1 MISLT
6 RWALN
11 NAMLVL
17 MVMIIIVIA
26 GPISFLSHPSRE
38 DPEITIRT
46 ALVTASYEG
55 MSPQRM
61 EDLVTRKLEEKIRE
75 MPEVKDIIST
85 TRSGQATLR
94 VMLYDR
100 YYQLEPIWQSLRNK
114 MADVKSQLP
123 NGTNGPFVND
133 NYGDVAMA
141 TIAVTA
147 EGFSLAEMREKSR
160 NIRDQLYTVPG
171 VSKIELFGV
180 EPERIFIEVNNIRLA
195 QLGLSAQ
202 SLAASIGQTNII
214 SPGGRIE
221 AGTTSLAIETTGNFE
236 TLADI
241 GQVTI
246 QIPDKPGQVIYIRDI
261 ATIKR
266 AYVDPPKN
274 PAYFNGDPAIIISVQ
289 MVNAYDSFKFA
300 DDLKA
305 KTAALE
311 NKLPIGYQ
319 LRFVTFQPNEIAA
332 AVNGVMNNLYQTIAI
347 VLVIVMI
354 FLGWRT
360 GLIVGIMVPL
370 TMLLSLL
377 VMRYIGIELEKMS
390 LATLIISLGLL
401 VDNGIVIAEEIE
413 RRLSVGEER
422 MTAAIET
429 GKSMA
434 LPLLVS
440 SLTTIFAFMP
450 LMLADSVAGE
460 YTRSISLVI
469 AISLLGSWLLAMT
482 ATPLFCVWFIKKK
495 QPVDEKVVFDT
506 RFYRSYRALL
516 QSILRHRYMFLAAV
530 IATLFIS
537 GWALKFVPK
546 IFFPAS
552 DRTQIQVYLDLP
564 VGSNTYG
571 TITAAKVLTTWLDDK
586 KLNPEI
592 TSFVSYVAT
601 GGPRFYLGLE
611 PIDPDPN
618 RAFLIVNVQTFPQ
631 VAAVMQRIQ
640 AFANGNIAQ
649 ARVQVKPMSQGG
661 SEAGLV
667 EYRIIGDNAD
677 VLVSAAR
684 QLEAEMRKIPG
695 IINIKDDW
703 ENRLIKL
710 IVKVDQA
717 RARRAGVT
725 SKSIAAA
732 LDAILSGS
740 EVTDYREG
748 DTIIPVY
755 LRAEGEARTNI
766 DRLRTLNIATISG
779 APVPLLQ
786 VADLDGQAEF
796 SMIQR
801 RNLERA
807 ITVSA
812 KHSIKSAA
820 ELDALISPKLDKIDL
835 PQGYR
840 IEKGG
845 EIEGSSDAQS
855 SLFANMPLAFA
866 LIILVLVGQFNSYR
880 KPLIILSVIPLT
892 LIGVTLGLLIMP
904 GAAFGF
910 FAILGLL
917 ALAGIIINNAIVLI
931 DRIDTE
937 IDLGLDAYEAI
948 LAASTKRL
956 RPILMTTITTVFGL
970 FPIILSRDVLFYDLA
985 IVLSGGLLAGTILTL
1000 GVVPVLYSIFFRVS
1014 VGKLGHTE
1022 KAIT

>member
-1 MISLT
+1 MFSLT

-11 NAMLVL
+11 NSMLVL
-17 MVMIIIVIA
+17 MIVIIIVLA

-46 ALVTASYEG
+46 ALVTASFQG

-85 TRSGQATLR
+85 TRSGQTTLR
-94 VMLYDR
+94 VALYDR

-114 MADVKSQLP
+114 MSDIKTQLP
-123 NGTNGPFVND
+123 DGIRGPFVND
-133 NYGDVAMA
+133 TYGDVAMA

-147 EGFSLAEMREKSR
+147 EGFTLAEMRQKARS
-160 NIRDQLYTVPG
+160 IRDQLYTVSG

-180 EPERIFIEVNNIRLA
+180 EPERIYIEVNNIRLA
-195 QLGLSAQ
+195 QLGMSPRDLVDA
-202 SLAASIGQTNII
+202 IGQTNII
-214 SPGGRIE
+214 SPGGRVE
-221 AGTTSLAIETTGNFE
+221 AGSTSLVLEITGNFDSLE
-236 TLADI
+236 DI
-241 GQVTI
+241 GQVTV
-246 QIPDKPGQVIYIRDI
+246 QLSEKPGQVVYIRDI
-261 ATIKR
+261 AKISRT
-266 AYVDPPKN
+266 YVDPPKS
-274 PAYFNGDPAIIISVQ
+274 PAFFNGEPAIIVSVQ
-289 MVNAYDSFKFA
+289 MVDAYDSFKFA
-300 DDLKA
+300 DDLTA
-305 KTAALE
+305 KITTLE
-311 NKLPIGYQ
+311 NALPIGYQ
-319 LRFVTFQPNEIAA
+319 LRLVTFQPNEIAA

-347 VLVIVMI
+347 VLAIVMI

-360 GLIVGIMVPL
+360 GLIVGVMVPL

-377 VMRYIGIELEKMS
+377 VMRYVGIELEKMS

-413 RRLSVGEER
+413 RRLSMGEER
-422 MTAAIET
+422 IAAAVET

-495 QPVDEKVVFDT
+495 KPVDENVGFDT
-506 RFYRSYRALL
+506 RFYRTYRGGLSAILRFRYGFLVAVVGALL
-516 QSILRHRYMFLAAV
+516 
-530 IATLFIS
+530 IS

-571 TITAAKVLTTWLDDK
+571 TIAATKTLTKWLGNK
-586 KLNPEI
+586 NLNPEI
-592 TSFVSYVAT
+592 TSFVSYVAN

-618 RAFLIVNVQTFPQ
+618 RAFMIVNVTKFQDM
-631 VAAVMQRIQ
+631 AAVMQRIQ
-640 AFANGNIAQ
+640 AFANGNIPE

-661 SEAGLV
+661 SEAGKV
-667 EYRIIGDNAD
+667 EYRIIGDNSD
-677 VLVSAAR
+677 ILVGAAR
-684 QLEAEMRKIPG
+684 KLEARIRQIPG
-695 IINIKDDW
+695 TINIKDDW

-725 SKSIAAA
+725 SQSIANA
-732 LDAILSGS
+732 LDSILSGS
-740 EVTDYREG
+740 IVTDFREG
-748 DTIIPVY
+748 DTIIPIY
-755 LRAEGEARTNI
+755 LRAEGDVRTNI
-766 DRLRTLNIATISG
+766 DRLRTLNIATVAG

-786 VADLDGQAEF
+786 VADFDGVAEF

-801 RNLERA
+801 RNLKRVV
-807 ITVSA
+807 TVSA

-820 ELDALISPKLDKIDL
+820 ELDALISPALSELNL
-835 PQGYR
+835 PDGYD

-855 SLFANMPLAFA
+855 SLFANMPLAFV
-866 LIILVLVGQFNSYR
+866 LIVLVLVGQFNSYR
-880 KPLIILSVIPLT
+880 KPLIILAVIPLT
-892 LIGVTLGLLIMP
+892 LIGVSLGLLIMP

-931 DRIDTE
+931 DRIDAE
-937 IDLGLDAYEAI
+937 IELGLDTYDAI
-948 LAASTKRL
+948 LVASAKRL
-956 RPILMTTITTVFGL
+956 RPILMTTITTIFGL
-970 FPIILSRDVLFYDLA
+970 LPIILSRDVLFYDLA
-985 IVLSGGLLAGTILTL
+985 VVLSGGLLVGTILTL
-1000 GVVPVLYSIFFRVS
+1000 GVVPVLYSIFFRVET
-1014 VGKLGHTE
+1014 VKQPGG
-1022 KAIT
+1022 

>member
-11 NAMLVL
+11 NSMLVL
-17 MVMIIIVIA
+17 IIVIIIVLA

-46 ALVTASYEG
+46 ALVTAEFQG
-55 MSPQRM
+55 MSPHRM

-85 TRSGQATLR
+85 TRSGQATIR
-94 VMLYDR
+94 VVLYDK
-100 YYQLEPIWQSLRNK
+100 YYDLAPTWQSLRNK
-114 MADVKSQLP
+114 MTDVKSQLP
-123 NGTNGPFVND
+123 DGTQGPFVND
-133 NYGDVAMA
+133 TYGDVAMA

-147 EGFSLAEMREKSR
+147 EGFSLAEMRERARDMR
-160 NIRDQLYTVPG
+160 NKLYSVAG

-180 EPERIFIEVNNIRLA
+180 EPERIFIEANNIRLA
-195 QLGLSAQ
+195 QLGLSPQ
-202 SLAASIGQTNII
+202 FLVDSIGQTNII

-221 AGTTSLAIETTGNFE
+221 AGTTSLVIEITGNFD
-236 TLADI
+236 TLEDI
-241 GQVTI
+241 GQVTV
-246 QIPDKPGQVIYIRDI
+246 QLPDKPGQVVYMRDI
-261 ATIKR
+261 ATISR
-266 AYVDPPKN
+266 AYVDPPKS
-274 PAYFNGDPAIIISVQ
+274 PAYFNGEPAIIVSVQ
-289 MVNAYDSFKFA
+289 MADAYDSFKFA

-305 KTAALE
+305 KLTTLE
-311 NKLPIGYQ
+311 NALPIGYQ
-319 LRFVTFQPNEIAA
+319 LRLVTFQPNEIAV

-347 VLVIVMI
+347 VLIIVML

-360 GLIVGIMVPL
+360 GLIVGVMVPL

-377 VMRYIGIELEKMS
+377 VMRYVGIELEKMS

-413 RRLSVGEER
+413 RRLSIGEER
-422 MTAAIET
+422 IAAAIET

-482 ATPLFCVWFIKKK
+482 ATPLFCCWFIKKK
-495 QPVDEKVVFDT
+495 KPVDEAVAFDT
-506 RFYRSYRALL
+506 RFYRTYRAIL
-516 QSILRHRYMFLAAV
+516 SGILRFRYGFLVAV
-530 IATLFIS
+530 VGALLIS
-537 GWALKFVPK
+537 SWALKFVPK

-552 DRTQIQVYLDLP
+552 NRTQIQVYLDLP

-571 TITAAKVLTTWLDDK
+571 TIAASKILTKWLGDK
-586 KLNPEI
+586 KMNPEI
-592 TSFVSYVAT
+592 TSFISYVAN

-618 RAFLIVNVQTFPQ
+618 RAFMIVNVTEFANMAP
-631 VAAVMQRIQ
+631 VMQRIQ
-640 AFANGNIAQ
+640 AFANNNIAQ

-661 SEAGLV
+661 SEAGKV
-667 EYRIIGDNAD
+667 EYRIIGENAD
-677 VLVSAAR
+677 ILVDAAR
-684 QLEAEMRKIPG
+684 KLEARIRQIPG
-695 IINIKDDW
+695 TINIKDDW

-725 SKSIAAA
+725 SQSIANA
-732 LDAILSGS
+732 LDSILSGS
-740 EVTDYREG
+740 IVTDFREG

-755 LRAEGEARTNI
+755 LRAEGDVRTNI
-766 DRLRTLNIATISG
+766 DRLRTLNIATVAG

-786 VADLDGQAEF
+786 VADFDGEAEF

-801 RNLERA
+801 RNLERVV
-807 ITVSA
+807 TVSA

-820 ELDALISPKLDKIDL
+820 ELDALISPNLSSLDL
-835 PQGYR
+835 PDGYD

-845 EIEGSSDAQS
+845 EIEGSSDAQG

-866 LIILVLVGQFNSYR
+866 LIVLVLVGQFNSYR
-880 KPLIILSVIPLT
+880 KPLIILAVIPLT
-892 LIGVTLGLLIMP
+892 LIGVSLGLLIMP

-937 IDLGLDAYEAI
+937 INNGLEAYDAI
-948 LAASTKRL
+948 LAASAKRL

-970 FPIILSRDVLFYDLA
+970 APIILSRDVLFYDLA
-985 IVLSGGLLAGTILTL
+985 VVLSGGLLVGTILTL
-1000 GVVPVLYSIFFRVS
+1000 GVVPVLYSIFFRVP
-1014 VGKLGHTE
+1014 VAGQPIG
-1022 KAIT
+1022 

>member
-11 NAMLVL
+11 NSMLVL
-17 MVMIIIVIA
+17 MIVIIIVLA
-26 GPISFLSHPSRE
+26 GPINFLSHPSRE

-46 ALVTASYEG
+46 ALVTASFQG

-85 TRSGQATLR
+85 TRSGQSTLR
-94 VMLYDR
+94 VALYDR

-114 MADVKSQLP
+114 MSDVKSQLP
-123 NGTNGPFVND
+123 DGTRGPFVND
-133 NYGDVAMA
+133 TYGDVAMA

-147 EGFSLAEMREKSR
+147 EGFTLAEMREKTR
-160 NIRDQLYTVPG
+160 NIRDSLYTVAG
-171 VSKIELFGV
+171 VSKIALFGV
-180 EPERIFIEVNNIRLA
+180 EPERIYIEVNNIRLA
-195 QLGLSAQ
+195 QLGMSPRDLIN
-202 SLAASIGQTNII
+202 SIGQTNII
-214 SPGGRIE
+214 SSGGRIE
-221 AGTTSLAIETTGNFE
+221 AGSTSLVLEITGNFDSLE
-236 TLADI
+236 DI
-241 GQVTI
+241 GQVTV
-246 QIPDKPGQVIYIRDI
+246 QLPEKPGQVVYIRDI
-261 ATIKR
+261 AKISR
-266 AYVDPPKN
+266 AYVDPPKS
-274 PAYFNGDPAIIISVQ
+274 PAYFNGDPAIIVSVQ
-289 MVNAYDSFKFA
+289 MVDAYDSFKFA
-300 DDLKA
+300 DDLTA
-305 KTAALE
+305 KITTLE
-311 NKLPIGYQ
+311 NALPIGYQ
-319 LRFVTFQPNEIAA
+319 LRLVTFQPNEIAT

-347 VLVIVMI
+347 VLVIVML

-360 GLIVGIMVPL
+360 GLIVGVMVPL

-377 VMRYIGIELEKMS
+377 VMRYMGIELEKMS

-413 RRLSVGEER
+413 RRLSIGEER
-422 MTAAIET
+422 ITAAVET
-429 GKSMA
+429 GKSMT

-495 QPVDEKVVFDT
+495 EPVDEAVAFDT
-506 RFYRSYRALL
+506 RFYRTYRTILSGILRFRYVFLVAIVSALL
-516 QSILRHRYMFLAAV
+516 
-530 IATLFIS
+530 IS

-571 TITAAKVLTTWLDDK
+571 TIAAVKILTKWLGDK

-592 TSFVSYVAT
+592 TSFVSYVAN

-618 RAFLIVNVQTFPQ
+618 RAFMIVNVTEFANMAP
-631 VAAVMQRIQ
+631 VMQRIQ

-661 SEAGLV
+661 SEAGKV

-677 VLVSAAR
+677 ILVDAAR
-684 QLEAEMRKIPG
+684 KLEARIRQIPG
-695 IINIKDDW
+695 TINIKDDW

-725 SKSIAAA
+725 SQSIANA
-732 LDAILSGS
+732 LDSILSGS
-740 EVTDYREG
+740 IVTDFREG
-748 DTIIPVY
+748 ETIIPIY
-755 LRAEGEARTNI
+755 LRAEGDVRTNI
-766 DRLRTLNIATISG
+766 DRLRTLNIATVAG

-786 VADLDGQAEF
+786 VADFDGVAEF

-801 RNLERA
+801 RNLERVVT
-807 ITVSA
+807 ISA
-812 KHSIKSAA
+812 KHSINSAA
-820 ELDALISPKLDKIDL
+820 ELDALISPSLSKLDL
-835 PQGYR
+835 PDGYN

-845 EIEGSSDAQS
+845 EIEGSSDAQG

-866 LIILVLVGQFNSYR
+866 LIVLVLVGQFNSYR
-880 KPLIILSVIPLT
+880 KPLIILAVIPLT
-892 LIGVTLGLLIMP
+892 LIGVSLGLLIMP

-937 IDLGLDAYEAI
+937 IELGLDTYDAI
-948 LAASTKRL
+948 LMASAKRL
-956 RPILMTTITTVFGL
+956 RPILMTTITTIFGL
-970 FPIILSRDVLFYDLA
+970 APIILSRDVLFYDLA
-985 IVLSGGLLAGTILTL
+985 VVLSGGLLVGTILTL
-1000 GVVPVLYSIFFRVS
+1000 GVVPVLYSIFFRVP
-1014 VGKLGHTE
+1014 VGRLQG
-1022 KAIT
+1022 A

>member
-11 NAMLVL
+11 NSMLVL
-17 MVMIIIVIA
+17 MIVIIIVLA

-46 ALVTASYEG
+46 ALVTAAFQG

-85 TRSGQATLR
+85 TRSGQATIR
-94 VMLYDR
+94 VVLYDK
-100 YYQLEPIWQSLRNK
+100 YYDLTPIWQSLRNK
-114 MADVKSQLP
+114 MTDVKSQLP
-123 NGTNGPFVND
+123 DGTRGPFVND

-147 EGFSLAEMREKSR
+147 EGFSLAEMREKARDMR
-160 NIRDQLYTVPG
+160 NKLYSVAG
-171 VSKIELFGV
+171 VSKIELYGV

-195 QLGLSAQ
+195 QLGLSPR
-202 SLAASIGQTNII
+202 LLVDSIGQTNII

-221 AGTTSLAIETTGNFE
+221 AGTTSLTLEITGNFD
-236 TLADI
+236 TLEDI
-241 GQVTI
+241 GQVTV
-246 QIPDKPGQVIYIRDI
+246 QLPDKPGQVVYMRDI
-261 ATIKR
+261 ATISR
-266 AYVDPPKN
+266 AYVDPPKS
-274 PAYFNGDPAIIISVQ
+274 PAYFNGEPAIIVSVQ
-289 MVNAYDSFKFA
+289 MVDAYDSFKFA

-305 KTAALE
+305 KLTVLE
-311 NKLPIGYQ
+311 NALPIGYQ
-319 LRFVTFQPNEIAA
+319 LRLVTFQPNEIAA

-347 VLVIVMI
+347 VLAIVMI

-360 GLIVGIMVPL
+360 GLIVGVMVPL

-377 VMRYIGIELEKMS
+377 VMRYVGIELEKMS

-422 MTAAIET
+422 IAAAIET
-429 GKSMA
+429 GRSMA

-495 QPVDEKVVFDT
+495 EPVDEAVAFDT
-506 RFYRSYRALL
+506 RFYRSYRTLL
-516 QSILRHRYMFLAAV
+516 SYVLRLRYLFLVAV
-530 IATLFIS
+530 IGALFVS

-564 VGSNTYG
+564 VGANTYG
-571 TITAAKVLTTWLDDK
+571 TIAAAKVLTAWLGDK
-586 KLNPEI
+586 KQNPEI
-592 TSFVSYVAT
+592 TSFVSYVAN

-618 RAFLIVNVQTFPQ
+618 RAFMIVNVEGFSSMAP
-631 VAAVMQRIQ
+631 VMQRIQ
-640 AFANGNIAQ
+640 AFANGNIPE
-649 ARVQVKPMSQGG
+649 ARIQVKPMSQGG
-661 SEAGLV
+661 SEAGKV
-667 EYRIIGDNAD
+667 EYRIIGEDAD
-677 VLVSAAR
+677 VLVAAAR
-684 QLEAEMRKIPG
+684 RLEARIRKIPG
-695 IINIKDDW
+695 TINIRDDW

-710 IVKVDQA
+710 IVKVDQS

-725 SKSIAAA
+725 SESIATA
-732 LDAILSGS
+732 LESILSGS
-740 EVTDYREG
+740 IVTDFREG

-755 LRAEGEARTNI
+755 LRAEGDVRTNI
-766 DRLRTLNIATISG
+766 DRLRTLNIATIEG
-779 APVPLLQ
+779 TPVPLLQ
-786 VADLDGQAEF
+786 VADFDGQAEF

-801 RNLERA
+801 RNLERVV
-807 ITVSA
+807 TVSA
-812 KHSIKSAA
+812 KHSVKSAA
-820 ELDALISPKLDKIDL
+820 ELDALISPGLDKLNL
-835 PQGYR
+835 PDGYDV
-840 IEKGG
+840 EKGG
-845 EIEGSSDAQS
+845 EIADSSDAQR
-855 SLFANMPLAFA
+855 SLFANMPLAFI
-866 LIILVLVGQFNSYR
+866 LIVLVLVG
-880 KPLIILSVIPLT
+880 
-892 LIGVTLGLLIMP
+892 
-904 GAAFGF
+904 
-910 FAILGLL
+910 
-917 ALAGIIINNAIVLI
+917 
-931 DRIDTE
+931 
-937 IDLGLDAYEAI
+937 
-948 LAASTKRL
+948 
-956 RPILMTTITTVFGL
+956 
-970 FPIILSRDVLFYDLA
+970 
-985 IVLSGGLLAGTILTL
+985 
-1000 GVVPVLYSIFFRVS
+1000 
-1014 VGKLGHTE
+1014 
-1022 KAIT
+1022 

>member
-1 MISLT
+1 
-6 RWALN
+6 
-11 NAMLVL
+11 MLVL
-17 MVMIIIVIA
+17 MIVIIIVLA

-46 ALVTASYEG
+46 ALVTATFQG

-85 TRSGQATLR
+85 TRSGQATIR
-94 VMLYDR
+94 VVLYDK
-100 YYQLEPIWQSLRNK
+100 YYDLAPIWQSLRNK
-114 MADVKSQLP
+114 MTDVKSQLP
-123 NGTNGPFVND
+123 DGTRGPFIND

-147 EGFSLAEMREKSR
+147 EGFSLAEMREKARDMR
-160 NIRDQLYTVPG
+160 NRLYSVAG
-171 VSKIELFGV
+171 VSKIELYGI

-195 QLGLSAQ
+195 QLGLSPQ
-202 SLAASIGQTNII
+202 FLVDSIGQTNII

-221 AGTTSLAIETTGNFE
+221 AGTTSLTLEITGNFD
-236 TLADI
+236 TLEDI
-241 GQVTI
+241 GQVTV
-246 QIPDKPGQVIYIRDI
+246 QLPDKPGQLVYMRDI
-261 ATIKR
+261 ATISR
-266 AYVDPPKN
+266 AYEDPPKS
-274 PAYFNGDPAIIISVQ
+274 PAYFNGDPAIIVSVQ
-289 MVNAYDSFKFA
+289 MVDAYDSFKFA

-305 KTAALE
+305 KLTVLE
-311 NKLPIGYQ
+311 NALPIGYQ
-319 LRFVTFQPNEIAA
+319 LRLVTFQPNEIAA

-347 VLVIVMI
+347 VLAIVMI

-360 GLIVGIMVPL
+360 GLIVGVMVPL

-377 VMRYIGIELEKMS
+377 VMRYVGIELEKMS

-422 MTAAIET
+422 IAAAIET

-495 QPVDEKVVFDT
+495 EPVDEAVAFDT
-506 RFYRSYRALL
+506 RFYRSYRTLL
-516 QSILRHRYMFLAAV
+516 SYVLRYLFLVAV
-530 IATLFIS
+530 IGTLFVS

-564 VGSNTYG
+564 VGANTYG
-571 TITAAKVLTTWLDDK
+571 TIAASKVLTAWLGDK
-586 KLNPEI
+586 KQNPEI
-592 TSFVSYVAT
+592 TSFVSYVAN

-618 RAFLIVNVQTFPQ
+618 RAFMIVNVDGFSN
-631 VAAVMQRIQ
+631 VAPMMQRIQ
-640 AFANGNIAQ
+640 AFANGNIPE

-661 SEAGLV
+661 SEAGKV
-667 EYRIIGDNAD
+667 EYRIIGEDAD
-677 VLVSAAR
+677 VLVAAAR
-684 QLEAEMRKIPG
+684 RLEARIRTIPG
-695 IINIKDDW
+695 TINIRDDW

-710 IVKVDQA
+710 IVKVDQS

-725 SKSIAAA
+725 SKSIATA
-732 LDAILSGS
+732 LESILSGS
-740 EVTDYREG
+740 IVTDFREG

-755 LRAEGEARTNI
+755 LRAEGDVRTNI
-766 DRLRTLNIATISG
+766 DRLRTLNIATIEG
-779 APVPLLQ
+779 TPVPLLQ
-786 VADLDGQAEF
+786 VADFDGEAEF

-801 RNLERA
+801 RNLERVV
-807 ITVSA
+807 TVSA

-820 ELDALISPKLDKIDL
+820 ELDALISPGLDKLNL
-835 PQGYR
+835 PDGYDV
-840 IEKGG
+840 EKGG
-845 EIEGSSDAQS
+845 EIADSSDAQS
-855 SLFANMPLAFA
+855 SLFANMPLAIA

-931 DRIDTE
+931 DRIDRE
-937 IDLGLDAYEAI
+937 IDNGLEAYDAI
-948 LAASTKRL
+948 LAASAKRL
-956 RPILMTTITTVFGL
+956 RPILMTTITTIFGL
-970 FPIILSRDVLFYDLA
+970 APIIISRDVLFYDLA
-985 IVLSGGLLAGTILTL
+985 IVLSSGLLVGTILTL
-1000 GVVPVLYSIFFRVS
+1000 GVVPVLYSILFRVP
-1014 VGKLGHTE
+1014 VVR
-1022 KAIT
+1022 

>member
-1 MISLT
+1 MFSLT

-11 NAMLVL
+11 NSMLVL
-17 MVMIIIVIA
+17 MIMIIIVLA

-46 ALVTASYEG
+46 AVVTASFKG

-85 TRSGQATLR
+85 TRSGQSTIR

-114 MADVKSQLP
+114 MSDVKSQLP
-123 NGTNGPFVND
+123 SGTNGPFVND
-133 NYGDVAMA
+133 TYGDVAMA

-147 EGFSLAEMREKSR
+147 EGFSLAEMREKAR
-160 NIRDQLYTVPG
+160 NIRDRLYTVSG

-180 EPERIFIEVNNIRLA
+180 EPERIFIEANNIRLA
-195 QLGLSAQ
+195 QLGLSVQ
-202 SLAASIGQTNII
+202 LLVNSIGQTNII

-221 AGTTSLAIETTGNFE
+221 AGATSLAIETTGNFE
-236 TLADI
+236 TLDDI

-246 QIPDKPGQVIYIRDI
+246 QIPDKPGQVVYVRDI
-261 ATIKR
+261 ATIRR
-266 AYVDPPKN
+266 AYVDPPKS
-274 PAYFNGDPAIIISVQ
+274 PAYFNGKPAIIVSVQ
-289 MVNAYDSFKFA
+289 MVDKYDSFKFA
-300 DDLKA
+300 DNLKA
-305 KTAALE
+305 KVASLE
-311 NKLPIGYQ
+311 GGLPIGYQ

-332 AVNGVMNNLYQTIAI
+332 AVDGVMNNLYQTIAI

-360 GLIVGIMVPL
+360 GLIVGVMVPL

-377 VMRYIGIELEKMS
+377 VMRNIGIELEKMS

-413 RRLSVGEER
+413 RRLSIGEER
-422 MTAAIET
+422 LTAAIET

-482 ATPLFCVWFIKKK
+482 ATPMFCVWFIKKK
-495 QPVDEKVVFDT
+495 EPVDEATAFDT
-506 RFYRSYRALL
+506 KFYRTYRRIL
-516 QSILRHRYMFLAAV
+516 QSVLRFRYMFLVAV
-530 IATLFIS
+530 IATLFVS

-571 TITAAKVLTTWLDDK
+571 TITATKILTAWLEDK
-586 KLNPEI
+586 DKNPEI

-601 GGPRFYLGLE
+601 GGPRFYLGLN

-618 RAFLIVNVQTFPQ
+618 RAFLIVNVETFSQMAP
-631 VAAVMQRIQ
+631 VMQRIQ
-640 AFANGNIAQ
+640 AFSNRNIAQ

-661 SEAGLV
+661 SEAGKV

-677 VLVSAAR
+677 TLVDAAHR
-684 QLEAEMRKIPG
+684 LEAEIRKISG
-695 IINIKDDW
+695 TINIKDDW

-732 LDAILSGS
+732 LDSILSGVQ
-740 EVTDYREG
+740 VTDYREG

-755 LRAEGEARTNI
+755 LRAEGNVRKNI
-766 DRLRTLNIATISG
+766 DRLRTLNIATVNG

-786 VADLDGQAEF
+786 VADLDGTAEF

-807 ITVSA
+807 VTVSA

-820 ELDALISPKLDKIDL
+820 GLDALITPALEKLQSPD
-835 PQGYR
+835 QYR

-866 LIILVLVGQFNSYR
+866 LIVLVLVGQFNSFR
-880 KPLIILSVIPLT
+880 KPLIILAVIPLT
-892 LIGVTLGLLIMP
+892 LIGVTLGLIIMP

-937 IDLGLDAYEAI
+937 IDNGLNAYDAI

-956 RPILMTTITTVFGL
+956 RPILMTTITTIFGL
-970 FPIILSRDVLFYDLA
+970 APIILSRDVLFYDLA
-985 IVLSGGLLAGTILTL
+985 VVLSGGLLVGTILTL
-1000 GVVPVLYSIFFRVS
+1000 GVVPVLYSLFFRVP
-1014 VGKLGHTE
+1014 VGKPSKGVSPP
-1022 KAIT
+1022 

>member
-1 MISLT
+1 MFSLT

-11 NAMLVL
+11 NSMLVL
-17 MVMIIIVIA
+17 MIVIIIVLA

-46 ALVTASYEG
+46 ALVTASFQG

-94 VMLYDR
+94 VALYDR

-114 MADVKSQLP
+114 MSDIKPQLP
-123 NGTNGPFVND
+123 DGTRGPFVND
-133 NYGDVAMA
+133 TYGDVAMA
-141 TIAVTA
+141 TVAITA
-147 EGFSLAEMREKSR
+147 EGFSLAEMREKAR
-160 NIRDQLYTVPG
+160 NIRDQLYTVSG

-180 EPERIFIEVNNIRLA
+180 EPERIYIEVNNIRLA
-195 QLGLSAQ
+195 QLGMSPRDLVDA
-202 SLAASIGQTNII
+202 IGQTNII
-214 SPGGRIE
+214 SPGGRVE
-221 AGTTSLAIETTGNFE
+221 AGSTSLVLEITGNFDSLE
-236 TLADI
+236 DI
-241 GQVTI
+241 GQVTV
-246 QIPDKPGQVIYIRDI
+246 QLPEKPGQVVYIRDI
-261 ATIKR
+261 AKISRT
-266 AYVDPPKN
+266 YVDPPKS
-274 PAYFNGDPAIIISVQ
+274 PAFFNGEPAIIVSVQ
-289 MVNAYDSFKFA
+289 MVDAYDSFKFA
-300 DDLKA
+300 DDLTA
-305 KTAALE
+305 KITRLE
-311 NKLPIGYQ
+311 NALPIGYQ
-319 LRFVTFQPNEIAA
+319 LRLVTFQPNEIAA

-347 VLVIVMI
+347 VLAIVMI

-360 GLIVGIMVPL
+360 GLIVGVMVPL

-377 VMRYIGIELEKMS
+377 VMRYVGIELEKMS

-413 RRLSVGEER
+413 RRLSIGEER
-422 MTAAIET
+422 IAAAVET
-429 GKSMA
+429 GKSMT

-495 QPVDEKVVFDT
+495 KPIDEAATFDT
-506 RFYRSYRALL
+506 RFYRTYRTILSGILRFRYGFLVVVVGALL
-516 QSILRHRYMFLAAV
+516 
-530 IATLFIS
+530 IS
-537 GWALKFVPK
+537 GWTLKFVPK

-552 DRTQIQVYLDLP
+552 DRTQIQIYLDLP

-571 TITAAKVLTTWLDDK
+571 TIAAAKTLTKWLGNK
-586 KLNPEI
+586 NQNPEI
-592 TSFVSYVAT
+592 TSFVSYVAN

-618 RAFLIVNVQTFPQ
+618 RAFMIVNVTEFQ
-631 VAAVMQRIQ
+631 AMAGVMQRIQ
-640 AFANGNIAQ
+640 AFANGNIPE

-661 SEAGLV
+661 SEAGKV

-677 VLVSAAR
+677 ILVGAAR
-684 QLEAEMRKIPG
+684 KLEARIRQIPG
-695 IINIKDDW
+695 TINIKDDW

-725 SKSIAAA
+725 SQSIANA
-732 LDAILSGS
+732 LDSILSGS
-740 EVTDYREG
+740 IVTDFREG
-748 DTIIPVY
+748 DTIIPIY
-755 LRAEGEARTNI
+755 LRAEGDVRTNI
-766 DRLRTLNIATISG
+766 DRLRTLNIATVAG

-786 VADLDGQAEF
+786 VADFDGVAEF

-801 RNLERA
+801 RNLKRVV
-807 ITVSA
+807 TVSA

-820 ELDALISPKLDKIDL
+820 ELDALISPALGELNL
-835 PQGYR
+835 PDGYNV
-840 IEKGG
+840 EKGG

-866 LIILVLVGQFNSYR
+866 LIVLVLVGQFNSYR
-880 KPLIILSVIPLT
+880 KPLIILAVIPLT
-892 LIGVTLGLLIMP
+892 LIGVSLGLLIMP

-937 IDLGLDAYEAI
+937 IELGLDTYNAI
-948 LAASTKRL
+948 LVASAKRL
-956 RPILMTTITTVFGL
+956 RPILMTTITTIFGL
-970 FPIILSRDVLFYDLA
+970 LPIILSRDVLFYDLA
-985 IVLSGGLLAGTILTL
+985 VVLSGGLLVGTILTL
-1000 GVVPVLYSIFFRVS
+1000 GVVPVLYSIFFRVET
-1014 VGKLGHTE
+1014 VRQPEG
-1022 KAIT
+1022 

>member
-11 NAMLVL
+11 NSMLVL
-17 MVMIIIVIA
+17 MIVIIIVLA
-26 GPISFLSHPSRE
+26 GPLSFLSHPSRE

-46 ALVTASYEG
+46 ALVTASFQG

-85 TRSGQATLR
+85 TRSGQSTLR
-94 VMLYDR
+94 VALYDR

-114 MADVKSQLP
+114 MSDVKSQLP
-123 NGTNGPFVND
+123 DGTRGPFVND
-133 NYGDVAMA
+133 TYGDVAMA

-147 EGFSLAEMREKSR
+147 EGFTLAEMREKAR
-160 NIRDQLYTVPG
+160 NIRDSLYTVAG
-171 VSKIELFGV
+171 VSKIALFGV
-180 EPERIFIEVNNIRLA
+180 EPERIYIEVNNIRLA
-195 QLGLSAQ
+195 QLGMSPGDLIN
-202 SLAASIGQTNII
+202 SIGQTNII

-221 AGTTSLAIETTGNFE
+221 AGATSLMLEITGNFDSLE
-236 TLADI
+236 DI
-241 GQVTI
+241 GQVTV
-246 QIPDKPGQVIYIRDI
+246 QLPEKPGQVVYIRDI
-261 ATIKR
+261 AKISR
-266 AYVDPPKN
+266 AYVDPPKS
-274 PAYFNGDPAIIISVQ
+274 PAYFNGDPAIIVSVQ
-289 MVNAYDSFKFA
+289 MVDAYDSFKFA
-300 DDLKA
+300 DDLTA
-305 KTAALE
+305 KITTLE
-311 NKLPIGYQ
+311 NALPIGYQ
-319 LRFVTFQPNEIAA
+319 LRLVTFQPNEIAA

-347 VLVIVMI
+347 VLVIVML

-360 GLIVGIMVPL
+360 GLIVGVMVPL

-377 VMRYIGIELEKMS
+377 VMRYVGIELEKMS

-413 RRLSVGEER
+413 RRLSIGEER
-422 MTAAIET
+422 ITAAIET

-495 QPVDEKVVFDT
+495 KPVDEAVAYDT
-506 RFYRSYRALL
+506 RFYRTYRTILSGVLRFRYGFLVIVVGALL
-516 QSILRHRYMFLAAV
+516 
-530 IATLFIS
+530 IS

-571 TITAAKVLTTWLDDK
+571 TIAAVKILTTWLGDK

-592 TSFVSYVAT
+592 TSYVSYVAN

-618 RAFLIVNVQTFPQ
+618 RAFMIVNVTEFANMAP
-631 VAAVMQRIQ
+631 VMQRIQ

-661 SEAGLV
+661 SEAGKV

-677 VLVSAAR
+677 ILVGAAR
-684 QLEAEMRKIPG
+684 KLEARIRQIPG
-695 IINIKDDW
+695 TINIKDDW

-725 SKSIAAA
+725 SQSIANA
-732 LDAILSGS
+732 LDSILSGS
-740 EVTDYREG
+740 MVTDFREG
-748 DTIIPVY
+748 ETIIPIY
-755 LRAEGEARTNI
+755 LRAEGDVRTNI
-766 DRLRTLNIATISG
+766 DRLRTLNIATVAG
-779 APVPLLQ
+779 TPVPLLQ
-786 VADLDGQAEF
+786 VADFDGVAEF

-801 RNLERA
+801 RNLERVVT
-807 ITVSA
+807 ISA

-820 ELDALISPKLDKIDL
+820 ELDALITPSLSSLDL
-835 PQGYR
+835 PDGYS

-845 EIEGSSDAQS
+845 EIEGSSDAQG

-866 LIILVLVGQFNSYR
+866 LIVLVLVGQFNSYR
-880 KPLIILSVIPLT
+880 KPLIILAVIPLT
-892 LIGVTLGLLIMP
+892 LIGVSLGLLIMP

-937 IDLGLDAYEAI
+937 IELGLDTYDAI
-948 LAASTKRL
+948 LVASAKRL
-956 RPILMTTITTVFGL
+956 RPILMTTITTIFGL
-970 FPIILSRDVLFYDLA
+970 APIILSRDVLFYDLA
-985 IVLSGGLLAGTILTL
+985 VVLSGGLLVGTILTL
-1000 GVVPVLYSIFFRVS
+1000 GVVPVLYSIFFRVPA
-1014 VGKLGHTE
+1014 GKLSGG
-1022 KAIT
+1022 

>member
-11 NAMLVL
+11 NSMLVL
-17 MVMIIIVIA
+17 MVVIIIVLA

-46 ALVTASYEG
+46 ALVTASFQG

-85 TRSGQATLR
+85 TRSGQSTLR
-94 VMLYDR
+94 VALYDK
-100 YYQLEPIWQSLRNK
+100 YYDLAPIWQSLRNK
-114 MADVKSQLP
+114 MSDVKSQLP
-123 NGTNGPFVND
+123 DGTRGPFVND

-147 EGFSLAEMREKSR
+147 EGFSLAEMREKAR
-160 NIRDQLYTVPG
+160 NIRDQLYTVAG
-171 VSKIELFGV
+171 ISKIELFGI
-180 EPERIFIEVNNIRLA
+180 EPERIYIEVNNIRLA
-195 QLGLSAQ
+195 QLGMSPRDLVD
-202 SLAASIGQTNII
+202 SIGQTNII

-221 AGTTSLAIETTGNFE
+221 AGSTSLVLEITGNFDSLE
-236 TLADI
+236 DI
-241 GQVTI
+241 GQVTV
-246 QIPDKPGQVIYIRDI
+246 QLPEKPGQVVYIRDI
-261 ATIKR
+261 AKISR
-266 AYVDPPKN
+266 AYVDPPKS
-274 PAYFNGDPAIIISVQ
+274 PAYFNGEPAIIVSVQ
-289 MVNAYDSFKFA
+289 MVDAYDSFKFA
-300 DDLKA
+300 DDLTA
-305 KTAALE
+305 KITALE
-311 NKLPIGYQ
+311 NTLPIGYQ

-347 VLVIVMI
+347 VLGIVMI

-360 GLIVGIMVPL
+360 GLIVGVMVPL

-377 VMRYIGIELEKMS
+377 VMRYVGIELEKMS

-413 RRLSVGEER
+413 RRLSIGEER
-422 MTAAIET
+422 FTAAVET
-429 GKSMA
+429 GKAMA

-495 QPVDEKVVFDT
+495 KPVDETASFDT
-506 RFYRSYRALL
+506 RFYRTYRTILCGVLRFRYGFLVGVVVALL
-516 QSILRHRYMFLAAV
+516 
-530 IATLFIS
+530 IS

-571 TITAAKVLTTWLDDK
+571 TIAAAKTLTTWLGDK
-586 KLNPEI
+586 NQNPEI
-592 TSFVSYVAT
+592 TSFVSYVAN

-618 RAFLIVNVQTFPQ
+618 RAFMIVNVREFPNM
-631 VAAVMQRIQ
+631 ATVMQRIQ
-640 AFANGNIAQ
+640 AFANGNIPE

-661 SEAGLV
+661 SEAGKV
-667 EYRIIGDNAD
+667 EYRIIGENAD
-677 VLVSAAR
+677 ILVDAAHR
-684 QLEAEMRKIPG
+684 LEARIRQIPG
-695 IINIKDDW
+695 TINIKDDW

-725 SKSIAAA
+725 SQSIANA
-732 LDAILSGS
+732 LDSILSGS
-740 EVTDYREG
+740 IVTDYREG
-748 DTIIPVY
+748 DTIIPIY
-755 LRAEGEARTNI
+755 LRAEGDVRTNI
-766 DRLRTLNIATISG
+766 DRLRTLNIATVEG
-779 APVPLLQ
+779 TPVPLLQ
-786 VADLDGQAEF
+786 VADFDGVAEF

-801 RNLERA
+801 RNLKRVV
-807 ITVSA
+807 TVSA

-820 ELDALISPKLDKIDL
+820 ELDALISPDLNKLDL
-835 PQGYR
+835 PDGYN

-845 EIEGSSDAQS
+845 EIEGSSDAQN

-866 LIILVLVGQFNSYR
+866 LIVLVLVGQFNSYR
-880 KPLIILSVIPLT
+880 KPLIILAVIPLT
-892 LIGVTLGLLIMP
+892 LIGVSLGLLIMP

-937 IDLGLDAYEAI
+937 IELGLDTYDAI
-948 LAASTKRL
+948 LVASAKRL
-956 RPILMTTITTVFGL
+956 RPILMTTITTIFGL
-970 FPIILSRDVLFYDLA
+970 APIILSRDVLFYDLA
-985 IVLSGGLLAGTILTL
+985 VVLSGGLLVGTILTL
-1000 GVVPVLYSIFFRVS
+1000 GVVPVLYSILFRVE
-1014 VGKLGHTE
+1014 VNKQLE
-1022 KAIT
+1022 E